1 MPLHIQSTS
10 LYLLSL
16 FILLMSS
23 SPIQMVKAD
32 STRPVPGNY
41 CPSANILMITAE
53 DLSSSLELIMRSRA
67 AQAIG
72 GLTEMASTLNAAGT
86 TLQQA
91 ASRGAGARTALLIHS
106 IILARVNDKN
116 DQLLAWF
123 PLLHSAILALPDDQ
137 TQSAA
142 DDAVWRAEEILKRD
156 QAGNPLEQLGKA
168 QHFLTCD
175 GLNLPLQAALDEHK
189 RLIIKMS
196 RKLKPVVQK
205 DYDKIID
212 SLRNTMAFILEHS
225 KKTTR

>member
-1 MPLHIQSTS
+1 MPQHIQSTS
-10 LYLLSL
+10 LYLWGLL
-16 FILLMSS
+16 ILLMSS
-23 SPIQMVKAD
+23 SPLQMVKAD
-32 STRPVPGNY
+32 STQPVPGNY
-41 CPSANILMITAE
+41 CPNANILLITAE

-86 TLQQA
+86 TLQQT

-123 PLLHSAILALPDDQ
+123 PLLHSAIGTLPDDK
-137 TQSAA
+137 TKSAA

-156 QAGNPLEQLGKA
+156 RTGNPLEQLRKA
-168 QHFLTCD
+168 HHFLTCD

-189 RLIIKMS
+189 RLIIKIHQ
-196 RKLKPVVQK
+196 KLKPMVQK

-212 SLRNTMAFILEHS
+212 SLRNAMTYILEHS
-225 KKTTR
+225 KKTTL